1 MDELLARVL
10 DAHGGLERW
19 SGLEALTAR
28 LSVGGPFWGLRG
40 FPDAFLDERL
50 ELYLHREHAAF
61 TPWIAPGQ
69 RLTFDVAPERVTLL
83 TADGNTVDS
92 RTNPRSSYAG
102 YNRYSAW
109 DALQVGY
116 FLSYAMWN
124 YLTTPYLFT
133 YPGVQTREVEPWD
146 EDGETWRRLHVTFP
160 DTIATHTAEQDF
172 YYDSDAMLRRHD
184 YTVDVNANAVV
195 AHYAD
200 EYKTFDGLVFPTRRR
215 VHRRNPDGTPDR
227 SQTAITIDIYEIAVR

>member
-1 MDELLARVL
+1 MVIWSHSLATHQLHHNGVVL
-10 DAHGGLERW
+10 E
-19 SGLEALTAR
+19 
-28 LSVGGPFWGLRG
+28 
-40 FPDAFLDERL
+40 ERL
-50 ELYLHREHAAF
+50 ELYLHREHATF

-69 RLTFDVAPERVTLL
+69 SLTFDVAPKRVTLL
-83 TADGNTVDS
+83 TADGKTVDS

-116 FLSYAMWN
+116 FLSYALWN

-133 YPGVQTREVEPWD
+133 YPGVQTREIEPWD
-146 EDGETWRRLHVTFP
+146 EDGETWRRLHVTSP
-160 DTIATHTAEQDF
+160 DTIATHSAEQDF

-195 AHYAD
+195 AHYTE

-215 VHRRNPDGTPDR
+215 VHRRNPDGTSDR

>member
-10 DAHGGLERW
+10 YAHGGLERW

-40 FPDAFLDERL
+40 FPDALLEERL
-50 ELYLHREHAAF
+50 ELNLHREHPTF

-69 RLTFDVAPERVTLL
+69 SLTFDVAPERVTLL
-83 TADGNTVDS
+83 TADGKTVDG

-124 YLTTPYLFT
+124 YSHHSISVHVPRRTNPRGRALGRGRRDLAPA
-133 YPGVQTREVEPWD
+133 TRH
-146 EDGETWRRLHVTFP
+146 L
-160 DTIATHTAEQDF
+160 
-172 YYDSDAMLRRHD
+172 S
-184 YTVDVNANAVV
+184 
-195 AHYAD
+195 
-200 EYKTFDGLVFPTRRR
+200 
-215 VHRRNPDGTPDR
+215 
-227 SQTAITIDIYEIAVR
+227 